1 MSEIKTSEIDRPMNA
16 PGFMRPRQTVLDE
29 PLEFGVTRHTP
40 VTPEP
45 AFQSEPDVMAAPETA
60 VEPDQ
65 VDHPAVIEEG
75 DQNED
80 LIYADMTAEEVL
92 TQSSFEVQAEPA
104 EFAADAA
111 TEAEPQPASRRKLT
125 GFQRFILFLLVV
137 FVMLTLATVFLYVTG
152 RIELPD
158 TVIVV
163 IEKGLKLIQ

>member
-1 MSEIKTSEIDRPMNA
+1 MSEVKTSEIKRPLNA

-29 PLEFGVTRHTP
+29 PLEFGVERHTP
-40 VTPEP
+40 VIPQP
-45 AFQSEPDVMAAPETA
+45 AFQAAP
-60 VEPDQ
+60 VELVTPVTDTEPEPSVELP
-65 VDHPAVIEEG
+65 VDAQ
-75 DQNED
+75 DSQNEG
-80 LIYADMTAEEVL
+80 LIFADMSAEEVL
-92 TQSSFEVQAEPA
+92 AQTSSGEQTQPA
-104 EFAADAA
+104 EFV
-111 TEAEPQPASRRKLT
+111 AETTVEETQSKPNRKLS